1 MKFLKTILFFFM
13 IFLCTGC
20 QPEKQKIHLREEIKS
35 DTLASNIV
43 TRPVVQAFSALIG
56 EGIEIDSA
64 VLRRNKADLLE
75 LHISGFNRSYS
86 IKKFR
91 YRVEWFD
98 KDGLLISTK
107 TSVWLPMSAM
117 GKSPFNFKAAATT
130 PEAVDFKMDT
140 RKWE

>member
-1 MKFLKTILFFFM
+1 MKFLKTILLFFV
-13 IFLCTGC
+13 IFFCTGC

-91 YRVEWFD
+91 YKVEWFD
-98 KDGLLISTK
+98 KDGLPVSTK

-117 GKSPFNFKAAATT
+117 GKSPFNFKAAAPV